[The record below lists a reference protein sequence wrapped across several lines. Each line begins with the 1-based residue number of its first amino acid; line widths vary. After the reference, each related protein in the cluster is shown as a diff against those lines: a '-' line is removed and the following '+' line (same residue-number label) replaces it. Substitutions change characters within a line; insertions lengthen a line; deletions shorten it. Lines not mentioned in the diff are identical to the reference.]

1 MKRFLILLLLS
12 LLILSSCQKED
23 GSIVDGEKKEVGKY
37 PDVILENSR
46 YIIGEEGSEPLE
58 LYAKK
63 ITFYSEES
71 FALVED
77 MTFTTKGERVIS
89 GSAGEGRINTEGD
102 EINLLSGVTFLDEDN
117 GMKINAEKIDYNRE
131 EDTISAPGPVMV
143 ESKEG
148 RFEGTDFKG
157 DLRTGTYTFQSIEK
171 GELDFE

>member
-1 MKRFLILLLLS
+1 MKRFLILFFLS
-12 LLILSSCQKED
+12 LLFLSSCQKEE

-89 GSAGEGRINTEGD
+89 GSAGEGSTQRKMKSISFLGS
-102 EINLLSGVTFLDEDN
+102 LSW
-117 GMKINAEKIDYNRE
+117 MKIMA
-131 EDTISAPGPVMV
+131 
-143 ESKEG
+143 
-148 RFEGTDFKG
+148 
-157 DLRTGTYTFQSIEK
+157 
-171 GELDFE
+171 

>member
-12 LLILSSCQKED
+12 LLFLSSCQKEE

-143 ESKEG
+143 ESK
-148 RFEGTDFKG
+148 
-157 DLRTGTYTFQSIEK
+157 
-171 GELDFE
+171 